1 MSLHSVYSQPSN
13 TYNHYPNEKKDI
25 TGQQDKN
32 WKVVDNVV
40 DFLNLGKEGT
50 VVYLVHVHHQLLP
63 LLSVGNCKVLF
74 RYREARAVALA
85 PEHRPHANVQK
96 RSSCNCVL
104 MRNNFNLS
112 FREAFKKK
120 TIFFVTNVTLWG
132 GGLERVHVTKKTIAS
147 KSFLSNFKHF

>member
-1 MSLHSVYSQPSN
+1 MSLYSKYSLPCN
-13 TYNHYPNEKKDI
+13 TYNHYPNEKKDVK
-25 TGQQDKN
+25 GQQDKDRE
-32 WKVVDNVV
+32 VVDYVV
-40 DFLNLGKEGT
+40 DLLDLGKEGT

-120 TIFFVTNVTLWG
+120 TIFFVTNVTLA
-132 GGLERVHVTKKTIAS
+132 LTPPLPPLSVTKNHLP
-147 KSFLSNFKHF
+147 FLVKNGLFRK